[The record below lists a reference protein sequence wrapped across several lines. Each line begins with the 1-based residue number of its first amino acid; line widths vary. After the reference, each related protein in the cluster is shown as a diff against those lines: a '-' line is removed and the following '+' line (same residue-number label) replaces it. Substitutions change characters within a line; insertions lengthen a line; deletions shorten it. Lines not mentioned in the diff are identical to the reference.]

1 MHFTYETANFLD
13 KELMQGDVLQRTPVF
28 DELLRAVHPHF
39 YQHPKNLFFMV
50 LTQTCDLVPRGPAS
64 SCKAPYIAIAP
75 VRSMDLV
82 VEKQVAQLNA
92 ADVKS
97 ALPIVGNKAKN
108 KLTEFMNRLLNNNEP
123 GFFFLDAEGTKL
135 ANDSVAF
142 LNLSIAIKSDLHLQ
156 TCVEA
161 KILQLTD
168 TFQAKL
174 GWLVGQLYSRVGTQD
189 MEPAKLSKKITD
201 SLTGVAVWVD
211 DTKIRALEAKYEQ
224 LRRTD
229 PAKTLSDEEI
239 ASALRAV
246 PSMKQQVISRATEVL
261 TEALG
266 AGHESTALKLSKRLS
281 NDAALTKLLK

>member
-1 MHFTYETANFLD
+1 
-13 KELMQGDVLQRTPVF
+13 
-28 DELLRAVHPHF
+28 
-39 YQHPKNLFFMV
+39 
-50 LTQTCDLVPRGPAS
+50 
-64 SCKAPYIAIAP
+64 
-75 VRSMDLV
+75 MDLV

>member
-1 MHFTYETANFLD
+1 
-13 KELMQGDVLQRTPVF
+13 
-28 DELLRAVHPHF
+28 
-39 YQHPKNLFFMV
+39 
-50 LTQTCDLVPRGPAS
+50 
-64 SCKAPYIAIAP
+64 
-75 VRSMDLV
+75 MDLV

-246 PSMKQQVISRATEVL
+246 PNMKQQVISRATEVL